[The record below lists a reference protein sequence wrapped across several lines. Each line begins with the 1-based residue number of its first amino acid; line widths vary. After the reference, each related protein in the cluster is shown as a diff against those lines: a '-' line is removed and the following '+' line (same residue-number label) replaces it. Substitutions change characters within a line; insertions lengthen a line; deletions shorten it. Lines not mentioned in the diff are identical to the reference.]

1 VLLRSQK
8 QRIVKDT
15 KGACSAGAL
24 RRIEFAVWLIV
35 TRRETI
41 ERIVATKWIN
51 DRPMVFKASKNQAH
65 GRQGRSAIFN

>member
-41 ERIVATKWIN
+41 ERITLAI
-51 DRPMVFKASKNQAH
+51 SNQRAF
-65 GRQGRSAIFN
+65 FNSGNVGSSRF